1 MDSHM
6 TEPAAEASIRSLTT
20 TCEELTRLVEQ
31 ANRQAMV
38 AEVASHAK
46 TEFLARVS
54 HVMRT
59 SMTAILGF
67 TDNLLDPSLSQEDRL
82 EAVRTIKRNG
92 EHLIELISDILD
104 LSQIE
109 AGKLA
114 VNHAVC
120 SPFQIVADVQSRMN
134 AHALAKGLRL
144 DVDFIGDLPETIQTD
159 PERLRQILLNLIG
172 NAIEFTETGGVR
184 LVIHFSDEGLEPL
197 LRFEVIDTGMGM
209 DSDQLASVFDPFATA
224 AQEQGHWRGKS
235 GLGLSIS
242 KLLAGLLGGDLTVE
256 SAPEVGTT
264 CRLKIATGPLDGV
277 AMVDGAENALIVRN
291 HEYRLRAR
299 DAEKVGLGAR
309 ILLAEDGP
317 DNQRLLSFV
326 LRKAGAEVV
335 VAENGRVAV
344 DLAMAAEAGGQPFSL
359 VLMDMQMPVLDGY
372 SATSLWRMQGY
383 SRPIIAVT
391 AHAMAGDR
399 ERCLS
404 AGCDDYTSKP
414 IDRLRLV
421 EVVRTWLDRA
431 PRHESA
437 VSS

>member
-1 MDSHM
+1 M
-6 TEPAAEASIRSLTT
+6 
-20 TCEELTRLVEQ
+20 
-31 ANRQAMV
+31 
-38 AEVASHAK
+38 
-46 TEFLARVS
+46 
-54 HVMRT
+54 
-59 SMTAILGF
+59 
-67 TDNLLDPSLSQEDRL
+67 
-82 EAVRTIKRNG
+82 
-92 EHLIELISDILD
+92 
-104 LSQIE
+104 
-109 AGKLA
+109 
-114 VNHAVC
+114 
-120 SPFQIVADVQSRMN
+120 
-134 AHALAKGLRL
+134 
-144 DVDFIGDLPETIQTD
+144 
-159 PERLRQILLNLIG
+159 
-172 NAIEFTETGGVR
+172 
-184 LVIHFSDEGLEPL
+184 IHFTDEGLEPL

-209 DSDQLASVFDPFATA
+209 DGDQLASVFDPFATV
-224 AQEQGHWRGKS
+224 AQEQGYWRGKS
-235 GLGLSIS
+235 GLGLSIC

-359 VLMDMQMPVLDGY
+359 ILMDMQMPVLDGY
-372 SATSLWRMQGY
+372 SATSLLRMQGY

-431 PRHESA
+431 PRHEST